1 MFTKRTVAVAAAG
14 LAAVVFSGAAQAQHG
29 VLIQKSCVSPV
40 CVSEPTDCIIN
51 IGHSD
56 FFGDTIQIMEAF
68 DVADSGP
75 AGDNVRIPS
84 IGNLPI
90 ISVFGNT
97 TCTPGGSL
105 PCRVGPPGSTLGG
118 LPGDP
123 NPGLVSFHSNQ
134 YIVQPDD
141 PLPLPDQANVI
152 VQDMCDDP
160 DTQGCSSL
168 ANIVQF
174 TASTIVP
181 DCDDNNACTTDTCD
195 LTLPGCNED
204 ELAACCINTPDC
216 TSPADC
222 DDVNACTEDVCTAQG
237 CCENPPLECDDDNSC
252 TMDTCNP
259 QTGCVFSPDC
269 SSPAD
274 CNDGNAC
281 TDDVC
286 TAQGCCENP
295 PLECDDDNPCT
306 TDTCN
311 PQTGCVFTP
320 DCSSPADCDDDNA
333 CTDDVC
339 TAQGCC
345 ENPPLEC
352 DDDNPCTD
360 DTCNPQTGCVFSP
373 GCSNNADC
381 NDGDPCTADVCTP
394 QGCCEN
400 PAECTSPADCDDGDE
415 CTEDLCTADGCCA
428 NVPVV
433 CDDDDPCTF
442 DECVDGECQFL
453 PNPDCVLQCRVTGG
467 ATREEPGGGNR
478 AHGSGQAG
486 APDSQHGEWTHHQ
499 ISGPDGS
506 FIFHAGTSSSPDETE
521 IHIVTCSDP
530 GFCHPARP
538 APAKQI
544 DFAGVGEFKNM
555 RNPSPLLQSVVVKE
569 SLHWFEVHIE
579 DLGEPG
585 GRGGRVQDEPDPAI
599 CPPDGSAG
607 SEADCECPDF
617 YRIVIYEGFEPGEAP
632 NMTDVIYTVSGYI
645 RTGNYQ
651 IHPALD

>member
-237 CCENPPLECDDDNSC
+237 CCENPTLECEDDNS
-252 TMDTCNP
+252 
-259 QTGCVFSPDC
+259 
-269 SSPAD
+269 
-274 CNDGNAC
+274 
-281 TDDVC
+281 
-286 TAQGCCENP
+286 
-295 PLECDDDNPCT
+295 CT

-311 PQTGCVFTP
+311 PATGCVFTP
-320 DCSSPADCDDDNA
+320 DCSSPADCDDGNA
-333 CTDDVC
+333 CTEDVC